1 MIVVTPKPELM
12 MLNYIKHN
20 HFPVIGLLG
29 LFAVNANAAPP
40 QAESCEQIRLQ
51 IKAQTGVLPKPDT
64 TMLEKLDAQP
74 ECRFSTAEVYQAA
87 FGDKPIL
94 KKERLDR
101 QARHRDGDDD

>member
-1 MIVVTPKPELM
+1 
-12 MLNYIKHN
+12 MLKYIKHN
-20 HFPVIGLLG
+20 YVPVIGLLG
-29 LFAVNANAAPP
+29 LLAVNANAATP

-87 FGDKPIL
+87 FGDKPVSR
-94 KKERLDR
+94 KERRDR
-101 QARHRDGDDD
+101 RAMHRDDDDD